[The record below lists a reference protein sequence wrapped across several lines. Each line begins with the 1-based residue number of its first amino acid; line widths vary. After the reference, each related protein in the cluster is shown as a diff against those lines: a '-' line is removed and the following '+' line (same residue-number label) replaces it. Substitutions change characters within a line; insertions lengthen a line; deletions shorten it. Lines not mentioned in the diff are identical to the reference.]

1 MSAFSCFQ
9 KRMASLSNA
18 RANIDQAIA
27 EREELMREMENMRE
41 QRKAEKKQSEERIR
55 SLMKQLDASKKKVQ
69 NFW

>member
-1 MSAFSCFQ
+1 
-9 KRMASLSNA
+9 MASRSNA